1 MPPRDAAA
9 ATVPTVK
16 PMPSLAAMF
25 AQDAEDFGDDMV
37 VGGLPPT
44 TAPLVRSQRTAPVA
58 DLTGLSKVW
67 MLIGPGGGGKTVLA
81 RWLGGELA
89 NRDMLGNT
97 LLAALDPTNR
107 TLTDFFE
114 TVMQPPSSDP
124 GETVNWLRSLL
135 QFVGRKRG
143 NAVLDFGGGD
153 VSLARAIDATPT
165 IADAMEQEGVGLVA
179 GYVLTPRVDDLAS
192 LVTFEQRGFRPRATA
207 LILNLSKA
215 DTPAAFDAVRRQ
227 PAYKAALARG
237 AVELWMPELSQ
248 GVALR
253 VEQARVTFRQAQDG
267 EAPAGRKPA
276 PISLLERVEV
286 REFLERMASEFQAIE
301 GWLPWA

>member
-1 MPPRDAAA
+1 MPPRDAPAPA
-9 ATVPTVK
+9 PAPKPATT
-16 PMPSLAAMF
+16 LASMF
-25 AQDAEDFGDDMV
+25 TQDVEDFGDDLV

-44 TAPLVRSQRTAPVA
+44 TAPLVRSERASPAA

-114 TVMQPPSSDP
+114 NVMQPPSSDP
-124 GETVNWLRSLL
+124 SETVTWLRGLL
-135 QFVGRKRG
+135 QFVARKRG

-153 VSLARAIDATPT
+153 VSLARTVDTTPT
-165 IADAMEQEGVGLVA
+165 IADAMEQDGVALVA
-179 GYVLTPRVDDLAS
+179 AYVLTPRVDDLAS

-207 LILNLSKA
+207 LVLNLSRA

-253 VEQARVTFRQAQDG
+253 VEQSRVTFRQAQDG
-267 EAPAGRKPA
+267 EAPAGRKAA

-286 REFLERMASEFQAIE
+286 REFLERMTSEFHAVD

>member
-1 MPPRDAAA
+1 MPRDNSTPPPAA
-9 ATVPTVK
+9 K
-16 PMPSLAAMF
+16 PSVSLAAMF
-25 AQDAEDFGDDMV
+25 AQDAEDYGDDMV
-37 VGGLPPT
+37 VAGLPPT
-44 TAPLVRSQRTAPVA
+44 TAPFIRSERKSPPA

-89 NRDMLGNT
+89 GRDMLGST

-107 TLTDFFE
+107 TLADFFE
-114 TVMQPPSSDP
+114 AVMQPPSSDP
-124 GETVNWLRSLL
+124 AETVTWLRGLL
-135 QFVGRKRG
+135 QFVAKKRG

-153 VSLARAIDATPT
+153 VSLARTIEATPT
-165 IADAMEQEGVGLVA
+165 IAEAMELEGVGLVA
-179 GYVLTPRVDDLAS
+179 AYMLTPRVDDLAS

-207 LILNLSKA
+207 LILNLSRA

-227 PAYKAALARG
+227 PAYKAAIARG

-276 PISLLERVEV
+276 NISLIERVMV
-286 REFLERMASEFQAIE
+286 REFLERMATEFHAVE